1 MSIVVNVLNITVIAL
16 FGMTVIHFYNR
27 YTEYFFAML
36 IAIVYWAQLLV
47 SSAYIETGIYL
58 MDIGKDSYPTGV
70 TIRLFLMIEIYFM
83 VLFYLA
89 RKHPIKE
96 RVEGTLSRYKDY
108 KKVLILLFLV
118 YSYRLADIL
127 VSGNIFNNVLVNRFD
142 YYRDISTFPFAA
154 IVQYFSFPLMW
165 LAGYIMTLAE
175 NKKQRIFPILIFAI
189 NVFSLFLIGVQFGGY
204 LQSAL
209 YFFCPTLLRL
219 AKKRKLLRLRY
230 AVMVAA
236 VFLVMLIPKYN
247 HFEEAIAS
255 GYANTSFGLNTAYDF
270 LMYRALGQEADLTW
284 EIDREIVE
292 EGFIEPD
299 RFFEQIQE
307 VLGIEVDTTTQ
318 YLMNRGLSG
327 SALTRYSWGSA
338 AVTGGYLV
346 SWAAMFGYI
355 FAIPF
360 WMLDAALL
368 FAVVK
373 LICDGMA
380 KQRLFILLAGGYLF
394 CQCYTIIISANF
406 SAMGNTIP
414 HILIVLLLFLYKKPK
429 KFKLGNR
436 VYRI

>member
-1 MSIVVNVLNITVIAL
+1 
-16 FGMTVIHFYNR
+16 
-27 YTEYFFAML
+27 
-36 IAIVYWAQLLV
+36 
-47 SSAYIETGIYL
+47 
-58 MDIGKDSYPTGV
+58 
-70 TIRLFLMIEIYFM
+70 
-83 VLFYLA
+83 
-89 RKHPIKE
+89 
-96 RVEGTLSRYKDY
+96 
-108 KKVLILLFLV
+108 
-118 YSYRLADIL
+118 
-127 VSGNIFNNVLVNRFD
+127 
-142 YYRDISTFPFAA
+142 
-154 IVQYFSFPLMW
+154 
-165 LAGYIMTLAE
+165 
-175 NKKQRIFPILIFAI
+175 
-189 NVFSLFLIGVQFGGY
+189 
-204 LQSAL
+204 
-209 YFFCPTLLRL
+209 
-219 AKKRKLLRLRY
+219 
-230 AVMVAA
+230 MVAA

-270 LMYRALGQEADLTW
+270 LMYRALGMEADLTW

-318 YLMNRGLSG
+318 YLMNRGLSE

-338 AVTGGYLV
+338 IVTGGYPV
-346 SWAAMFGYI
+346 SWAAMLGYF

-368 FAVVK
+368 FVVVK

-414 HILIVLLLFLYKKPK
+414 HILIVLLLLLHKKPK